1 MVSVR
6 GTLNSR
12 VKWQNFIVER
22 EGVLKKFTFI
32 LIIIVIICIVF
43 SKKIFSIDDHNASES
58 KLYINV
64 FDPKSLKFTFYHFDQ
79 IQNKSKLLFSKE
91 TADYTAFAFSERTNK
106 LYFADGISDHTI
118 QLFENDLNTNQI
130 NQLTTI
136 FNNVDLIQI
145 DKEKK
150 IIFMRVLLR
159 DAFRNFHIATYNLE
173 TQKIKIWEEEN
184 NDRSVLDFNYNPNN
198 NQLIVVSFSE
208 NEHQKK
214 LTEANKNQTKL
225 QPTKHS
231 LDIYDIEGQK
241 KKHIADVERFISGAS
256 LAPDASS
263 VIISYDEAVDSPIS
277 HVVEID
283 NQSKKVKP
291 LLNSTG
297 IYSNIRSV
305 KFDEKKE
312 GFYFLSSFIDEKKG
326 YSILKIPKESV
337 LSYFDIKKN
346 KVRNVW
352 RAEKSV
358 IVNYSAEHF

>member
-1 MVSVR
+1 MKR
-6 GTLNSR
+6 
-12 VKWQNFIVER
+12 
-22 EGVLKKFTFI
+22 FTFI
-32 LIIIVIICIVF
+32 LIIIVMICIVF

-58 KLYINV
+58 NLYINV

-91 TADYTAFAFSERTNK
+91 TADYTAFAYSERTNK

-118 QLFENDLNTNQI
+118 QLFENDLNTNQMK
-130 NQLTTI
+130 QLTTL
-136 FNNVDLIQI
+136 FNNVDFIQI
-145 DKEKK
+145 DKDQK
-150 IIFMRVLLR
+150 IILMRVLLR
-159 DAFRNFHIATYNLE
+159 DEFRNFHIATYNLQ
-173 TQKIKIWEEEN
+173 TKKIQIWEEDN
-184 NDRSVLDFNYNPNN
+184 KDRSVLDFNYNPNN

-208 NEHQKK
+208 NEDQKK

-225 QPTKHS
+225 QPIKHS
-231 LDIYDIEGQK
+231 LDIYNIEGQQI
-241 KKHIADVERFISGAS
+241 KHIADVERLISGAS

-283 NQSKKVKP
+283 IQSNTVKP
-291 LLNSTG
+291 LLDSSG
-297 IYSNIRSV
+297 IYSKIRSV

-326 YSILKIPKESV
+326 YSILEIPKESV
-337 LSYFDIKKN
+337 LSYYDIKKN

-352 RAEKSV
+352 RAERSV

>member
-1 MVSVR
+1 MKR
-6 GTLNSR
+6 FL
-12 VKWQNFIVER
+12 
-22 EGVLKKFTFI
+22 FI
-32 LIIIVIICIVF
+32 LIIIAMICIVF
-43 SKKIFSIDDHNASES
+43 SKKIFSIDDYNSSES

-64 FDPKSLKFTFYHFDQ
+64 FDPKSLKFTFYQFDQ
-79 IQNKSKLLFSKE
+79 LQNKSKLLLSKE
-91 TADYTAFAFSERTNK
+91 TADYTSFAYSEGNNK

-130 NQLTTI
+130 KQLTTV
-136 FNNVDLIQI
+136 FNNVDFIQI
-145 DKEKK
+145 DKEQK

-159 DAFRNFHIATYNLE
+159 DAFRNFHIATYNLQ
-173 TQKIKIWEEEN
+173 TKKVQIWEEEN

-208 NEHQKK
+208 NEDQKK

-225 QPTKHS
+225 QPIKHS
-231 LDIYDIEGQK
+231 LDIYNIEGQRM
-241 KKHIADVERFISGAS
+241 KHIVDVKRFISGAS

-263 VIISYDEAVDSPIS
+263 VIISYDEAIDNPTS

-283 NQSKKVKP
+283 IQSNTVKP
-291 LLNSTG
+291 LLD
-297 IYSNIRSV
+297 SNGTYAKIRSV
-305 KFDEKKE
+305 KFDENKD
-312 GFYFLSSFIDEKKG
+312 GFYFLSSLIDENKR
-326 YSILKIPKESV
+326 YSILEIPKESV
-337 LSYFDIKKN
+337 LSYYNFKKN